1 MKTLIVEDNAEDRKI
16 LMYNLERH
24 GCEIIE
30 AVDGQDGLK
39 KAIIHKPEL
48 IISDALMPNMD
59 GFQLLRAVKKND
71 ALRNVPFIFYSA
83 IYTGYREEELAL
95 SLGAEAFM
103 VKPKEPDAF
112 WAELTA
118 VLDQCRLKKREPREG
133 RINDEEEEYLRRY
146 THIVTTK
153 LEEKVREL
161 QEANAKI
168 WSSEQCYRNLF
179 QSMRDV
185 IVMADPDRTVLDVN
199 QPAMRDLFGY
209 ETGEVVGKNT
219 RFLYADDESYQ
230 FTGREV
236 FNSKGFVDGR
246 LISARFRK
254 KNGEAFTG
262 EVFALKLID
271 DDGRPSGNIGVI
283 RDITSRKRAETE
295 SARLWRVLEA
305 SLNEIYIF
313 NPETLRFEYVNA
325 GALRNLG
332 YTSDTIRNMTPVDLK
347 PEFTEASFRALVA
360 PLLRGEKDKL
370 VFQTPHRRA
379 DGSVYPAEVNLQLI
393 EHEGR
398 RDFLAIILDL
408 TDRQKLENQLRQAQK
423 MEAVGQ
429 LAGGIAHDFNN
440 ILTAIIGYGNL
451 LLMKLKGDDPLRAY
465 ADQILASSERAASVT
480 HSLLAF
486 SRKQI
491 INPKPVR
498 VNDIITRVGKLL
510 ARLIGED
517 VDLGIRLTG
526 SDSTVIADSG
536 QVEQVLMNLATNAR
550 DAMPEGGHLSVET
563 DIAELDQTYIT
574 THGYGA
580 LGTYLVISVSDTGV
594 GMDEATRE
602 RVFEPFFTTKEV
614 GRGTGLG
621 LSIVYGIVKQ
631 HGGYINCYSERGKGT
646 TFKIYLPLLTSGA
659 ADRTASAEFAPPK
672 GGTETVLV
680 AEDDKEV
687 RTLVT
692 NILTEFGYTVIEAA
706 DGEDAVQQFVDHR
719 EAIQLLIIDVIMPRI
734 SGKEVYTRIGHIRPG
749 IKALFTSGYT
759 ADIVHKKGI
768 LEEGTDFI
776 TKPIIPQELLLKVR
790 EILNR

>member
-16 LMYNLERH
+16 LTYNLERH

-71 ALRNVPFIFYSA
+71 ALRNIPFIFYSA
-83 IYTGYREEELAL
+83 IYTGYKEEELAL
-95 SLGAEAFM
+95 SLGADAFI
-103 VKPKEPDAF
+103 VKPKEPDVF
-112 WAELTA
+112 WGELTA
-118 VLDQCRLKKREPREG
+118 VLDQCRLKKREPREE

-168 WSSEQCYRNLF
+168 QSSERCYRNLF
-179 QSMRDV
+179 RSMRDV
-185 IVMADPDRTVLDVN
+185 VIMADLDRTVLDVN

-219 RFLYADDESYQ
+219 RFLYADEESYQ
-230 FTGREV
+230 FAGREV
-236 FNSKGFVDGR
+236 FNSKEFVHGR
-246 LISARFRK
+246 LIGAQFRK
-254 KNGEAFTG
+254 KNGEEFTG
-262 EVFALKLID
+262 ELFALKLID
-271 DDGRPSGNIGVI
+271 DDGKPSGNIAVI
-283 RDITSRKRAETE
+283 RDITARKRAETE

-313 NPETLRFEYVNA
+313 NPDTLRFEYVNA

-332 YTSDTIRNMTPVDLK
+332 YTSDAIRKMTPVDLK
-347 PEFTEASFRALVA
+347 PDFTEASFRALVA
-360 PLLRGEKDKL
+360 PLLRGEKGKL

-379 DGSVYPAEVNLQLI
+379 DGSIYPAEVNLQLI

-451 LLMKLKGDDPLRAY
+451 LLMKLKVDDPLRAY

-517 VDLGIRLTG
+517 VDLGLRL
-526 SDSTVIADSG
+526 SDRDTTVIADSG
-536 QVEQVLMNLATNAR
+536 QIEQMLMNLVTNAR

-580 LGTYLVISVSDTGV
+580 LGTYLVISVSDTGA

-646 TFKIYLPLLTSGA
+646 TFKIYLPLLPSGA
-659 ADRTASAEFAPPK
+659 ADTAASAEFAPPQ
-672 GGTETVLV
+672 GGRETVLV
-680 AEDDKEV
+680 AEDDEEV
-687 RTLVT
+687 RTLVK

-706 DGEDAVQQFVDHR
+706 DGDDAVQQFMKHR
-719 EAIQLLIIDVIMPRI
+719 ETIQLLIIDVIMPKV
-734 SGKEVYTRIGHIRPG
+734 SGKEVYTRIGQMRPG

-776 TKPIIPQELLLKVR
+776 TKPIIPQELLMKVR
-790 EILNR
+790 DILNR

>member
-1 MKTLIVEDNAEDRKI
+1 
-16 LMYNLERH
+16 
-24 GCEIIE
+24 
-30 AVDGQDGLK
+30 
-39 KAIIHKPEL
+39 
-48 IISDALMPNMD
+48 
-59 GFQLLRAVKKND
+59 
-71 ALRNVPFIFYSA
+71 
-83 IYTGYREEELAL
+83 
-95 SLGAEAFM
+95 
-103 VKPKEPDAF
+103 
-112 WAELTA
+112 
-118 VLDQCRLKKREPREG
+118 
-133 RINDEEEEYLRRY
+133 
-146 THIVTTK
+146 
-153 LEEKVREL
+153 
-161 QEANAKI
+161 
-168 WSSEQCYRNLF
+168 
-179 QSMRDV
+179 
-185 IVMADPDRTVLDVN
+185 
-199 QPAMRDLFGY
+199 
-209 ETGEVVGKNT
+209 
-219 RFLYADDESYQ
+219 
-230 FTGREV
+230 
-236 FNSKGFVDGR
+236 
-246 LISARFRK
+246 
-254 KNGEAFTG
+254 
-262 EVFALKLID
+262 
-271 DDGRPSGNIGVI
+271 
-283 RDITSRKRAETE
+283 
-295 SARLWRVLEA
+295 
-305 SLNEIYIF
+305 
-313 NPETLRFEYVNA
+313 
-325 GALRNLG
+325 
-332 YTSDTIRNMTPVDLK
+332 
-347 PEFTEASFRALVA
+347 
-360 PLLRGEKDKL
+360 
-370 VFQTPHRRA
+370 
-379 DGSVYPAEVNLQLI
+379 
-393 EHEGR
+393 
-398 RDFLAIILDL
+398 
-408 TDRQKLENQLRQAQK
+408 
-423 MEAVGQ
+423 VGQ

-517 VDLGIRLTG
+517 VDLGLRLT
-526 SDSTVIADSG
+526 DLDTTVIADSG
-536 QVEQVLMNLATNAR
+536 QIEQMLMNLATNAR

-563 DIAELDQTYIT
+563 DFAELDQTYIT

-580 LGTYLVISVSDTGV
+580 LGTYLVVSVSDTGV

-646 TFKIYLPLLTSGA
+646 TFKIYLPLLTSGT
-659 ADRTASAEFAPPK
+659 ADRAASAEFAPPK

-706 DGEDAVQQFVDHR
+706 DGDDAVRQFMDHR
-719 EAIQLLIIDVIMPRI
+719 ETIQLLIIDVIMPRI
-734 SGKEVYTRIGHIRPG
+734 SGKEVYTRIGQVRPG

-776 TKPIIPQELLLKVR
+776 TKPIIPQELLMKVR